1 MTPLATSAPYTS
13 GERVKRN
20 AGSQKKLGTKNFLGE
35 KNMDSIYILQ
45 YGNGDGIIS
54 VHYDEDDAN
63 EALHDI
69 TSEPGFA
76 DATIEQWEVN

>member
-1 MTPLATSAPYTS
+1 
-13 GERVKRN
+13 
-20 AGSQKKLGTKNFLGE
+20 
-35 KNMDSIYILQ
+35 MDSIYILQ

-76 DATIEQWEVN
+76 DAIVEQWEVN